1 MAYPPPTH
9 THGYGGPKRRIK
21 MAEAAI
27 MAEEM
32 KSPKKVAFATRK
44 YSNEEKR
51 KLEEAE
57 LEQLL
62 KEQRGEVEESDKEEA
77 TKEEPQEAEPTTAEE
92 KTFKK
97 RYGDLRRHSQ
107 EKEQGLQTELDAL
120 KKQLDSATR
129 KEIKLPKSEEDLE
142 KWSLEYPDVAAI
154 IETIAIKKATEQ
166 SKALEGRIKIVDE
179 MQYTAKKDKAEA
191 ELMQI
196 HPDYGTIRDSDDFHT
211 WADEQPKWVQN
222 ALYENDD
229 DAKSAA
235 RAIDLYKTDK
245 NITTSKSSNGKD
257 AAKTVNSRNSRSKPQ
272 DNEAST
278 YLRESQVHKMS
289 AQEYEKKSDEIIEA
303 IRTGKFVY
311 DMSGSAR

>member
-1 MAYPPPTH
+1 MS
-9 THGYGGPKRRIK
+9 
-21 MAEAAI
+21 EATI

-32 KSPKKVAFATRK
+32 QSPKKVSFATRK
-44 YSNEEKR
+44 YNNEEKR
-51 KLEEAE
+51 KVEEEE

-62 KEQRGEVEESDKEEA
+62 KEQRGEVEESDKEE
-77 TKEEPQEAEPTTAEE
+77 PQEAEPTNAEE

-97 RYGDLRRHSQ
+97 RYGDLRRHVQ
-107 EKEQGLQTELDAL
+107 EKEQGFQTELDAL

-142 KWSLEYPDVAAI
+142 RWSREYPDVAAI

-166 SKALEGRIKIVDE
+166 SKALEGRIKVVDE

-196 HPDYGTIRDSDDFHT
+196 HPDYGNIRDSDDFHT
-211 WADEQPKWVQN
+211 WAEEQPKWVQN

-289 AQEYEKKSDEIIEA
+289 PQEYEKKSDEIIEA